1 MRAMR
6 RLILVTTA
14 NLVAFLLLAP
24 VAFAGVGGEG
34 LLGETSDTQVTDAG
48 FILIIFFPTFIG
60 IASLIQYRLEK
71 RKHARDDAR
80 KARAQSPDWRGGW

>member
-6 RLILVTTA
+6 RLILLTTA
-14 NLVAFLLLAP
+14 NLVAFLLIAP
-24 VAFAGVGGEG
+24 VAFGVGGEG
-34 LLGETSDTQVTDAG
+34 LLGETSDSQVTDAG

-60 IASLIQYRLEK
+60 IASLIQYRLER

-80 KARAQSPDWRGGW
+80 KARAQSPEWRGGW